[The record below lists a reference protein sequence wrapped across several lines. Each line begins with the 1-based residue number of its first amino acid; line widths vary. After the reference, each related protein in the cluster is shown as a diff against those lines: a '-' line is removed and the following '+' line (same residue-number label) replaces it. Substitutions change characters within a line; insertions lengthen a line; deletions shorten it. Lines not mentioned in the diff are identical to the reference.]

1 MKRIAMAI
9 AAACLA
15 GGLAHAHGDAA
26 VPGGTAGHGATAS
39 HGAPPAKRA
48 QTPWGVSG
56 DSKAVTR
63 TIEISTRDE
72 MRFAPSAFRVAQGE
86 TVRLLVR
93 NDGKLMHEL
102 VIGTKKALDA
112 HAVAMAKS
120 SAMAHDEP
128 YMTHVAP
135 GEAGEIVWTFNRPGR
150 FDFACLV
157 AGHYESGMRG
167 QIEVAPAK

>member
-9 AAACLA
+9 AAVFLA
-15 GGLAHAHGDAA
+15 GGLAHAHGDTAA
-26 VPGGTAGHGATAS
+26 HSGTAGHSAQGAAQ
-39 HGAPPAKRA
+39 AKKT
-48 QTPWGVSG
+48 QQLWGVAG
-56 DSKAVTR
+56 DPKAVAR
-63 TIEISTRDE
+63 TIEITTRDE
-72 MRFAPSAFRVAQGE
+72 MRFAPSAIRVAQGE
-86 TVRLLVR
+86 TVRLVVR

-102 VIGTKKALDA
+102 VIGTKKDLDA
-112 HAVAMAKS
+112 HAAAMAKS

-157 AGHYESGMRG
+157 AGHYEAGMRG
-167 QIEVAPAK
+167 RIDVAPAAK